1 MENEKVFLSQQLIC
15 MLPPLALKVMA
26 YLLNWQ
32 RYDCIKYYEN
42 QMTKFMHIT
51 KEELE
56 IAIQTLEDNNLIDI
70 SMVDQTYVI
79 QINKATVKKY
89 FEVPMQKIHDHDGI
103 KMSEV
108 VTWNKE
114 EKQPSNDISDMSDK
128 DIKTLL
134 LRLQAQLNEREQTKK
149 AVVAASVDDLPF

>member
-1 MENEKVFLSQQLIC
+1 MENEKVFFSHQLIC

-114 EKQPSNDISDMSDK
+114 EKHSNDISDMSDK

>member
-114 EKQPSNDISDMSDK
+114 EKPSNDISDMSDK

>member
-1 MENEKVFLSQQLIC
+1 MEKDEKVFLSQQLIC

-114 EKQPSNDISDMSDK
+114 EKPSNDISDMSDK

-149 AVVAASVDDLPF
+149 AVVAASGDDLPF